1 MSEPMQYELDLCLDE
16 LVAIDLNEYKK
27 KIGSMINILTE
38 EQVIKMFW
46 ESKGISMSDQHFQ
59 YIDTADFGC

>member
-27 KIGSMINILTE
+27 QIGSMLNILTE
-38 EQVIKMFW
+38 DQVIKMFW
-46 ESKGISMSDQHFQ
+46 ESKGISMADQHFQ